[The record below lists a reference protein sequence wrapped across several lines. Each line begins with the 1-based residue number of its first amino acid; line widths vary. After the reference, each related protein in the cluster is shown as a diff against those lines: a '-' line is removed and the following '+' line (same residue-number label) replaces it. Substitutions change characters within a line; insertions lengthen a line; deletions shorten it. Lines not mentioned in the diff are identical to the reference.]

1 MRKTPVRV
9 PLAVGLKVTVTLQL
23 AIGARL
29 VPQCGSLWKSL
40 QFVPVVAKPKGSRK
54 LAATLPILV
63 SVTVCGLLVAP
74 TATLP
79 KLNKAGD
86 SDKMMLPVPLP
97 VPVSGSLWGLPEA
110 LSQMVTAPDSV
121 PGEVGVNLTLSV
133 QEAPDT

>member
-40 QFVPVVAKPKGSRK
+40 QLVPWVAKPKGSRK
-54 LAATLPILV
+54 LAAAVPILV

-74 TATLP
+74 TGTLP
-79 KLNKAGD
+79 KLSGD
-86 SDKMMLPVPLP
+86 GESANLMLPVPLP
-97 VPVSGSLWGLPEA
+97 VPVIDSLWGLPGA
-110 LSQMVTAPDSV
+110 LSEMVTM
-121 PGEVGVNLTLSV
+121 
-133 QEAPDT
+133 